1 MAKRNTGRTGL
12 IVFGVASAL
21 VLAVGGWF
29 IVTDANKAAEAEK
42 AAAAN
47 PPTLPGGP
55 LKLVKAGMTEAR
67 YLALDTLKPG
77 PDGGLEAMILVL
89 GRTATSLEGGTA
101 LMSKHEVIDCA
112 GQRLFEG
119 QIGYFDVDGALKT
132 ATTAYAGKRGRP
144 IEPGDTEVAIACDP
158 AKQKG
163 RVVDG
168 WRGAQRELQT
178 PPEGYA
184 KAVEARPDD
193 AAGWAW
199 LCASAARKNWRSQSP
214 ADCERALSLA
224 PADRALRVDRG
235 FLNLTIGKQAA
246 ADADF
251 RRAMAE
257 APTDAGAL
265 FGHSLVLAMKGDK
278 AGSRAVRVKALDLD
292 PEVPEWIEKTYRFF
306 ITPEFRGR

>member
-12 IVFGVASAL
+12 IIFGVTSAL
-21 VLAVGGWF
+21 VLAVGGWL
-29 IVTDANKAAEAEK
+29 IVADANKAAEAEK
-42 AAAAN
+42 AAAAS

-67 YLALDTLKPG
+67 YLALDSLKPG
-77 PDGGLEAMILVL
+77 PDGGLEATILVV

-101 LMSKHEVIDCA
+101 LMSKRQVIDCA

-144 IEPGDTEVAIACDP
+144 FEPGDTETAIACD
-158 AKQKG
+158 ATRQKG
-163 RVVDG
+163 RAVQG
-168 WRGAQRELQT
+168 WRGGQRELQT

-199 LCASAARKNWRSQSP
+199 LCASAARKNWRKQSP
-214 ADCERALSLA
+214 ADCERALTLR
-224 PADRALRVDRG
+224 PDDRNLRVDRG
-235 FLNLTIGKQAA
+235 FLNLATGKQAA

-251 RRAMAE
+251 RRVMAE

-278 AGSRAVRVKALDLD
+278 AASRTARVKALDLD
-292 PEVPEWIEKTYRFF
+292 PDVPEWIEKSYRFF
-306 ITPEFRGR
+306 ITAEFRGR